1 MGARGWGFVVG
12 CAETGAAYGGPVE
25 PVEHGIVNGLVAWTE
40 ALHGLAD
47 CAEGW
52 EGGRSVGAIA
62 VVCLV
67 VVRVASAKVVGAHA
81 QTAIY
86 APVIVGIAL
95 PHSLPLLMLLWVDG
109 SVDGHQARWRKR
121 WRCEVGVSV
130 AYRHGI

>member
-52 EGGRSVGAIA
+52 EGGRSVCFVYTVSDCTPWTSITESKGG
-62 VVCLV
+62 
-67 VVRVASAKVVGAHA
+67 S
-81 QTAIY
+81 Y
-86 APVIVGIAL
+86 
-95 PHSLPLLMLLWVDG
+95 LL
-109 SVDGHQARWRKR
+109 
-121 WRCEVGVSV
+121 EP
-130 AYRHGI
+130 